1 MRGNVKIFYSD
12 MLKSLWKNVFL
23 SDNNSADDDLKT
35 NYKMKPLIFNVLLK
49 YDFHFL
55 LRIHCYPFMKIQ

>member
-1 MRGNVKIFYSD
+1 